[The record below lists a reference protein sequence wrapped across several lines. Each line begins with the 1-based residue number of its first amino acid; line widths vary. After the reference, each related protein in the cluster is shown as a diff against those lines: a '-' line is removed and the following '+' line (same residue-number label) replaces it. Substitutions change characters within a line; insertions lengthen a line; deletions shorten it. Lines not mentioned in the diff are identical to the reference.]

1 MLSRLITAIVF
12 TLFFSGA
19 ASGQKLWTLQECI
32 EHARANNI
40 NIKQAAISSELA
52 RVSRDQSYTT
62 MLPTV
67 NGSSSHQRSFG
78 RSVDPFTNS
87 ITENETRT
95 TNFSLSSNVTLFG
108 GLRLQHSLAQ
118 SKYEY
123 LQSQENLAKISN
135 DISLNVAAAYLQ
147 VLFAMES
154 FKLAQDRVNAAT
166 ETRNRTA
173 KMVETGMMAQGNLLD
188 AEAALASEEL
198 TLVTAENSLNSANI
212 AISQLL
218 ELDNASDFGV
228 AIQQVDIP
236 SQSTVMMKPEE
247 IYAASL
253 KTLPEIRA
261 SEYGISSA
269 KKGLSAAKSGLF
281 PSLNLFSSIGTFY
294 NEGGYA
300 ELLGE
305 IPFDEQVRNNQSKNI
320 GLSLS
325 IPLFNGWSV
334 QSNIQRSRLNLEN
347 ALLQDEL
354 SRKQVYKS
362 VVQAHA
368 DATAA
373 MNRYNASL
381 KAKSSADEAFNYAQ
395 RKYDVGLISFIEFI
409 NIRNNKSRAE
419 SELIQSK
426 YDFIFRLKVLDFY
439 LGKNLSF

>member
-1 MLSRLITAIVF
+1 MLSRLITSIVF
-12 TLFFSGA
+12 LFFFSGA
-19 ASGQKLWTLQECI
+19 ASAQKFWTLQECI
-32 EHARANNI
+32 MHARTNNI

-95 TNFSLSSNVTLFG
+95 TNFSLSSNVTLFA

-147 VLFAMES
+147 VLFSMES
-154 FKLAQDRVNAAT
+154 LKLARDRVNAAT

-198 TLVTAENSLNSANI
+198 GLVNAENSLNSANI

-218 ELDNASDFGV
+218 ELENAMDFSI
-228 AIQQVDIP
+228 APQQVDIP
-236 SQSTVMMKPEE
+236 VQSSLMMKPEE

-269 KKGLSAAKSGLF
+269 QKGFSSAKSGLF
-281 PSLNLFSSIGTFY
+281 PSLNLFSSVGTFY
-294 NEGGYA
+294 NEGGYTQ
-300 ELLGE
+300 LLGE
-305 IPFDEQVRNNQSKNI
+305 IPFDEQVRNNQSKSF

-347 ALLQDEL
+347 AMLQDEL
-354 SRKQVYKS
+354 ARKQVYKS

-368 DATAA
+368 DATAG
-373 MNRYNASL
+373 MNRFNASS
-381 KAKSSADEAFNYAQ
+381 KARNSADEAFNYAQ

-426 YDFIFRLKVLDFY
+426 YDLIFRLKVLDFY
-439 LGKNLSF
+439 LGKTLTF